1 MHPGLF
7 GLRDISPPTIYL
19 AAMDKTARTVPQS
32 IDATLSL
39 LGEADYLADRSLATV
54 LFLALRMR
62 RPIFFEGEAGVGKTE
77 IAKVLA
83 ATLGRRLIRLQCYEG
98 LDVSAAVYEW
108 NYAEQM
114 IAIRLAE
121 AEGNVDRDRLSHD
134 VFSERFL
141 IKRPL
146 LQALEPDT
154 AGAPV
159 LLIDELDRTDEAFEA
174 FLLEVL
180 ADFQVTIPELGT
192 VKAAHPPIVVI
203 TSNRTREI
211 HDALKRRCL
220 YHWVGYPT
228 AERELSIVRTKV
240 PGIGKKL
247 SQEIVHFVQALRK
260 QDLFKAPGVAET
272 LDWASALT
280 ELDAVALDP
289 AMVSDTLG
297 VLLKYQDDIAR
308 LEGSGAKELIDQ
320 VRAELRAAE

>member
-1 MHPGLF
+1 MGRP
-7 GLRDISPPTIYL
+7 
-19 AAMDKTARTVPQS
+19 
-32 IDATLSL
+32 
-39 LGEADYLADRSLATV
+39 
-54 LFLALRMR
+54 LFL
-62 RPIFFEGEAGVGKTE
+62 EGDDGVGKTE

-83 ATLGRRLIRLQCYEG
+83 QTLHRRVIRLQCYEG
-98 LDVSAAVYEW
+98 LDVASAVYEW
-108 NYAEQM
+108 NYAGQM
-114 IAIRLAE
+114 MAIRLAE
-121 AEGNVDRDRLSHD
+121 ASGETDRDRLEHD

-159 LLIDELDRTDEAFEA
+159 LLIDELDRADEAFEA

-192 VKAAHPPIVVI
+192 VKASAPPIVVI

-220 YHWVGYPT
+220 YHWVGYPS
-228 AERELSIVRTKV
+228 AARELAIVRAKV
-240 PGIGKKL
+240 PGISKAL
-247 SQEIVHFVQALRK
+247 SEQVVHFVQALRQ
-260 QDLFKAPGVAET
+260 QDLFKSPGVAET
-272 LDWASALT
+272 LDWATALS

-289 AMVSDTLG
+289 ATVSDTLG

-308 LEGSGAKELIDQ
+308 LEGGKIKELLDQ
-320 VRAELRAAE
+320 VQAELRAAE